1 MNNDDL
7 NIDFSKLPT
16 PLPADA
22 SDEVVLQSM
31 QAFKPTPQNQPVVN
45 DLGKE
50 FDMSNLPAPLPAEGE
65 PQRGMLAD
73 AGVAL
78 AHGAESA
85 ARETVRTAG
94 QILSHTSLPQGVKD
108 VITGATDSHGETYT
122 PKPETTLGKITS
134 DLVRFGLG
142 FVAGG
147 TVIKGVGVAANIGKS
162 AVGTGVV
169 ADPHAERL
177 ANIIEQYPS
186 LQNPITS
193 YLAANETD
201 SIAEG
206 KFKAALEDSLTN
218 PIAQLAFKSIKYA
231 KGLFNGKAD
240 EATKASLAEDLLKV
254 HHPPK
259 TAADDVI
266 DPAVQAER
274 ARQAITPAWNPLK
287 LGDEKALAF
296 KAEVDKLL
304 SSKEASII
312 PTHDGSI
319 NTKHLESGPE
329 VLNSIK
335 KLGALIEPEMK
346 AAGWTAQ
353 QTHGETKALADAMLM
368 EVDSLKGGL
377 QAAGVAAEQMP
388 ATITAGR
395 MQLQAMA
402 SNIVNASKKAMMT
415 GEGKEEVLKAVQKY
429 IEVMSSFKTIQTG
442 VGRSL
447 ESFKIKVGPASVD
460 DTLRALNGKDG
471 DDLIKIFAASEGD
484 PEVISRLAVAAEAS
498 VGRKILDSHNELW
511 INALLSGPK
520 THMVNVA
527 STSLNMLMQPLNLV
541 VGGSLRRDWADV
553 REGVALYRGILQ
565 HTGDAFTLARKA
577 WSLDAPI
584 LSPKTTNEIGPA
596 ITPVNYG
603 LDPESIMGN
612 AVHYLGTIVR
622 YPTKFLGA
630 EDEMFKQLAYRSK
643 LSAQISREASDLMK
657 EGKLTSAN
665 RAAWEAEKFK
675 AGIDEQT
682 GAALDAAA
690 LKYAEKVTF
699 TSDLKVDT
707 WKWMGERS
715 FGESLQG
722 IASTHPILRGTVLP
736 FVRVPANLARQ
747 ATDYGPLAVV
757 RKQFWSDI
765 EAGGSRRSEAI
776 GKASLGSVAWISAS
790 LLATEGIIT
799 GAAPHDKELRAQ
811 LEATGW
817 RPYSVKVGDTYHSFN
832 RLDPFAAVLGIVAD
846 FVQISGHLPEKDR
859 DNLAEIMTLSLVNN
873 MTSKSYLKGLIDT
886 LSIVGSNE
894 PRKMEQWFRQRTASY
909 IPSLFGALNP
919 DREMKDVRSVLDAAL
934 TKIPGFSATV
944 EAKRDLFGQKRMQDG
959 AFPFSAFNPF
969 PSSTEKADPVAKEL
983 ARLAMGGS
991 QAQWAT
997 PPALIGNVDLRDW
1010 KTASGQSA
1018 LDRYHE
1024 LIGTV
1029 KDAGG
1034 RDMHQAFLDK
1044 INSHSYQT
1052 GSDGDSWYAV
1062 GSRVA
1067 MLRTVHDQYKQRALQ
1082 TLQRELPALADA
1094 LRKDKQNRL
1103 MTKKGRE
1110 KKNPME
1116 ALLQYGD

>member
-1 MNNDDL
+1 MNDDM
-7 NIDFSKLPT
+7 NIDFSKLPA

-22 SDEVVLQSM
+22 SEDEVLRSM
-31 QAFKPTPQNQPVVN
+31 QTFKPTPQNQPVVN

-50 FDMSNLPAPLPAEGE
+50 FDMSNLPAPLPAEEE

-78 AHGAESA
+78 AHGVESA

-94 QILSHTSLPQGVKD
+94 TILSHTSLPQGVKD
-108 VITGATDSHGETYT
+108 VITGATDSQGETLT

-147 TVIKGVGVAANIGKS
+147 TIIKGVGVAANIGKS
-162 AVGTGVV
+162 AVGTGIV

-193 YLAANETD
+193 YLSANETD

-231 KGLFNGKAD
+231 KGLFNGKTD

-254 HHPPK
+254 HHP
-259 TAADDVI
+259 TTTADDVI

-287 LGDEKALAF
+287 LSDEKALAF
-296 KAEVDKLL
+296 KEEVDKLL
-304 SSKEASII
+304 QSKDASTI
-312 PTHDGSI
+312 PTPDGII

-335 KLGALIEPEMK
+335 KLGAMIEPEMR
-346 AAGWTAQ
+346 AAGWSAE

-368 EVDSLKGGL
+368 EADSLKGGL

-415 GEGKEEVLKAVQKY
+415 GEGKEQVLKAVQDY
-429 IEVMSSFKTIQTG
+429 IGVMSSFKTIQTG

-460 DTLRALNGKDG
+460 DTLKALNGKDG
-471 DDLIKIFAASEGD
+471 DELLKIFAASEGD

-511 INALLSGPK
+511 INALLSGPR
-520 THMVNVA
+520 THMVNIA
-527 STSLNMLMQPLNLV
+527 STSVNMLMQPLNLV

-565 HTGDAFTLARKA
+565 HTGDAFTMARKA
-577 WSLDAPI
+577 LAQDKAF
-584 LSPKTTNEIGPA
+584 LSPKGTNEIGPA

-603 LDPESIMGN
+603 LDPESIIGN
-612 AVHYLGTIVR
+612 AVHYLGKTVR
-622 YPTKFLGA
+622 LSTRFLGA
-630 EDEMFKQLAYRSK
+630 EDELFKQLSYRSK
-643 LSAQISREASDLMK
+643 LSAQISREATDLMK
-657 EGKLTSAN
+657 AGKLTSAD
-665 RAAWEAEKFK
+665 RAAWEADKFK

-682 GAALDAAA
+682 GAALDTAA
-690 LKYAEKVTF
+690 LKHAEKVTF

-776 GKASLGSVAWISAS
+776 GKASLGSVAWISAGLMAS
-790 LLATEGIIT
+790 NGVIT

-817 RPYSVKVGDTYHSFN
+817 RPYSIKIGDTYQSFN

-859 DNLAEIMTLSLVNN
+859 DNIAEIMTLSLVNN
-873 MTSKSYLKGLIDT
+873 FASKSYLKGLIDT

-894 PRKMEQWFRQRTASY
+894 PRKMEQWFRQRTVSY
-909 IPSLFGALNP
+909 VPSLFGALNP
-919 DREMKDVRSVLDAAL
+919 DRELKDVRSVLDAAM
-934 TKIPGFSATV
+934 TKIPGFSASV

-959 AFPFSAFNPF
+959 TFPFSAFNPF

-983 ARLAMGGS
+983 ARLAMGES

-1034 RDMHQAFLDK
+1034 RDMHQAFLDR
-1044 INSHSYQT
+1044 INSHSYQS
-1052 GSDGDSWYAV
+1052 GNDGDSWYAV
-1062 GSRVA
+1062 GSRVS

-1103 MTKKGRE
+1103 AMKHNRE
-1110 KKNPME
+1110 RANPLE
-1116 ALLQYGD
+1116 VLRQFGE